1 MSWNKHRSES
11 FGCLNGVKQGGV
23 LSTILFTVYIDELL
37 LKLRSSGFGC
47 YIGDTFVGALGYADD
62 VTLMSPSIRGLRQM
76 VDICETFAAEYD
88 NKFHETKT
96 VAILFGNGES
106 SECHLKLNGQP
117 VTWVREV
124 NHLGNIV
131 TSYLTDARDSAGK
144 RSICIGSVNKLLG
157 SYGKIQRNVLCKL
170 FQIYCCSF
178 YGSELWCF
186 NSYGFIRCV
195 VERN

>member
-23 LSTILFTVYIDELL
+23 LSPILFTVYIDELL
-37 LKLRSSGFGC
+37 LKLRSSGFAC
-47 YIGDTFVGALGYADD
+47 YIDDTFVGALGYADD
-62 VTLMSPSIRGLRQM
+62 VTLMSSSIRGLKQM

-88 NKFHETKT
+88 IKFNEKKT

-124 NHLGNIV
+124 KHF
-131 TSYLTDARDSAGK
+131 GK
-144 RSICIGSVNKLLG
+144 YCDIRFNRLKGLCEKTVNF
-157 SYGKIQRNVLCKL
+157 YRLCKS
-170 FQIYCCSF
+170 IIRIMWKDPEYCS
-178 YGSELWCF
+178 L
-186 NSYGFIRCV
+186 
-195 VERN
+195 